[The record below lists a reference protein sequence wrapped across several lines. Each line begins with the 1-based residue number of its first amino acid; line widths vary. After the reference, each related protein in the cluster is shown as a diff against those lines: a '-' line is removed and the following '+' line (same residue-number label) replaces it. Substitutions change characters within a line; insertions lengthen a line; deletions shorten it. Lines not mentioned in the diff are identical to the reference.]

1 MSQSQ
6 SDCLKSAQYRVIQN
20 LYDKLVEAVSPEID
34 VVLAKAWSKNVIG
47 KQQLDT
53 SLELSSSTH
62 RKATVFISGIASRIK
77 VDSSAFEVFLSL
89 LKEVPSLH
97 YIVEL
102 LESELR
108 SEITGIVGDR
118 SQSISSHLSSSV
130 ITLEP
135 LDETASEEVDD
146 PTVSSSTLIN
156 DFLPHISKPLITVY
170 GIVSLFRDHFFK
182 TGGMIV
188 LLDFLKIL
196 ILKWSCSHCLMKHQ

>member
-53 SLELSSSTH
+53 SLEPSSSTH

-89 LKEVPSLH
+89 LEEVPSLH

-108 SEITGIVGDR
+108 NEITGIVGDR
-118 SQSISSHLSSSV
+118 SQSTSSHLSSTSV
-130 ITLEP
+130 VTLEP
-135 LDETASEEVDD
+135 IDETASEEVDD
-146 PTVSSSTLIN
+146 PTVSSSSYCN
-156 DFLPHISKPLITVY
+156 
-170 GIVSLFRDHFFK
+170 
-182 TGGMIV
+182 
-188 LLDFLKIL
+188 
-196 ILKWSCSHCLMKHQ
+196 